1 MELYLLQLSSHEM
14 GFLRHSCT
22 RLNSTP
28 RHNKQ
33 QLQKNTPLGN
43 WEVILR
49 EPPLKPILN
58 LEERCGKNEEGE
70 GAQQGEVWVHSSPR
84 NPVTLNSTFVRFVN
98 RPRGKVLGAD
108 QRAELRGREEMLI
121 QPKSARE
128 FVGKWWG
135 AEGLRWGPAGREGGE
150 PPRPAPGRTRR
161 QRAAGVAAPRARR
174 PRPNRGA
181 RPAPGVSRGAGS
193 RLPPHPALCPRAGGG
208 RRASPRRPR
217 RGLRGRADSPRP
229 PPGRRARESA
239 RPATHRHSTGFVQA
253 GRSRR
258 RSEDAGPARG
268 AAATAR
274 SARRPRSGG
283 ETLGL
288 RNPHHVQHPSLTQKF
303 STKCAMTIVPLPTPR
318 RVPRPRPPAAP

>member
-1 MELYLLQLSSHEM
+1 M
-14 GFLRHSCT
+14 
-22 RLNSTP
+22 
-28 RHNKQ
+28 
-33 QLQKNTPLGN
+33 
-43 WEVILR
+43 V
-49 EPPLKPILN
+49 
-58 LEERCGKNEEGE
+58 
-70 GAQQGEVWVHSSPR
+70 
-84 NPVTLNSTFVRFVN
+84 
-98 RPRGKVLGAD
+98 
-108 QRAELRGREEMLI
+108 
-121 QPKSARE
+121 
-128 FVGKWWG
+128 
-135 AEGLRWGPAGREGGE
+135 
-150 PPRPAPGRTRR
+150 
-161 QRAAGVAAPRARR
+161 
-174 PRPNRGA
+174 
-181 RPAPGVSRGAGS
+181 
-193 RLPPHPALCPRAGGG
+193 GG
-208 RRASPRRPR
+208 RRAKMGACGAGRRRASPPGSGPHSPAARSWGGRAAGPSSASEPRSAPGAGSLPRGRLPSPAPSGALSPRGRRAAPRRPR

-239 RPATHRHSTGFVQA
+239 RPATRRHSTGFVQA